1 MMAHC
6 RETECVDGQSSVIT
20 ARLQLRA
27 NCKSRLLFVFSQV
40 SGVLYCVVKC
50 NAGMEI

>member
-27 NCKSRLLFVFSQV
+27 NCKSRLLFVFPDLGCYIV
-40 SGVLYCVVKC
+40 WCGEV
-50 NAGMEI
+50 